1 MPLLI
6 PSRNVFISI
15 EILGERQKLQ
25 STLIAFRG
33 LARPT
38 NHKQDI
44 TMATSSSILVSKE
57 SGDYG
62 AYNCLTLMQM
72 LDNMSL

>member
-1 MPLLI
+1 MLI
-6 PSRNVFISI
+6 PF

-33 LARPT
+33 LARST
-38 NHKQDI
+38 NRKQDT
-44 TMATSSSILVSKE
+44 TMATSSLILVSKE

-62 AYNCLTLMQM
+62 AYNCLTLVQM